1 MPNYK
6 CSGGFGRGEA
16 MSENQ
21 RNLENL
27 LVDEQEMSEEILHD
41 LLTNYIQIGKQSG
54 DLIPQK
60 PFRELTAKQKTVIV
74 LLSQCA
80 RYELEMVENE
90 WLSPTEIS
98 EQSGI
103 KKGTVYPTVR
113 ELNNEGLVEDD
124 DGNYRIPAHG
134 LDKAREYIHRG
145 EADE

>member
-1 MPNYK
+1 M
-6 CSGGFGRGEA
+6 GDA

-21 RNLENL
+21 RTLENL

-41 LLTNYIQIGKQSG
+41 LLTNYIRIGKQSG

-60 PFRELTAKQKTVIV
+60 PFRDLTAKQKTIIV
-74 LLSQCA
+74 LLSQRA
-80 RYELEMVENE
+80 RHELDMVESE
-90 WLSPTEIS
+90 WMSPTEIS

-113 ELNNEGLVEDD
+113 ELDNEGLVEDD

-134 LDKAREYIHRG
+134 LDKARDYIQEG
-145 EADE
+145 NSDE